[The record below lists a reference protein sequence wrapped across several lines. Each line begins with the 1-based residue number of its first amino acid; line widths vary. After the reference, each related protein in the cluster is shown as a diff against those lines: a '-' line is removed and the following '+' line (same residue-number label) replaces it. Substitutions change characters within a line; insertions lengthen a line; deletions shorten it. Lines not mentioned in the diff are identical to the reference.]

1 MVDKDVTEL
10 FSPVSDGDVV
20 RMHGQMWRVRLRC
33 PVRIEELTEP
43 GGGNL
48 AAANWRSS
56 YAGGVG
62 RATFAD
68 DVDDTGRSVV
78 QVRGLAYPGAC
89 GLRAT
94 NDILRTSSGSLTQ
107 EGDLLTLTTRRT
119 RYVFRRVAE
128 EELCSNC
135 ECTLEDKK

>member
-1 MVDKDVTEL
+1 M
-10 FSPVSDGDVV
+10 
-20 RMHGQMWRVRLRC
+20 
-33 PVRIEELTEP
+33 
-43 GGGNL
+43 
-48 AAANWRSS
+48 
-56 YAGGVG
+56 G

-128 EELCSNC
+128 AEAIATYFLSSNVHSQF
-135 ECTLEDKK
+135 EHNSSSATLRNT

>member
-20 RMHGQMWRVRLRC
+20 RMHGQMWRVCLRC
-33 PVRIEELTEP
+33 PVRIEEITEP

-56 YAGGVG
+56 YAGVVG

-68 DVDDTGRSVV
+68 DVDDTGRSVG
-78 QVRGLAYPGAC
+78 RCAAWPTPARAAC
-89 GLRAT
+89 ARPTTYCAPLRAP
-94 NDILRTSSGSLTQ
+94 SP
-107 EGDLLTLTTRRT
+107 RR
-119 RYVFRRVAE
+119 AI
-128 EELCSNC
+128 C
-135 ECTLEDKK
+135 